1 MLLIWGINGPHLFL
15 TGMSWTSTNTTW
27 QLSSV
32 HRPIKSSPFCI
43 PLISDHFWDSIGGK
57 AASPLLATNRTISRI
72 RGTDMPWYNYRMTLF
87 GGRDVQKCIQIWICE
102 ALSAAYEHVSCRVST
117 KTSRKTLCFV
127 PGFRRKN
134 TVSNAISLKHKK
146 ESRKKISPPNG
157 GEVLKSKEI
166 TKIFA

>member
-1 MLLIWGINGPHLFL
+1 MDAKITSDSKIAQKVSIYRFDHKPKNLFQH
-15 TGMSWTSTNTTW
+15 SA
-27 QLSSV
+27 Q
-32 HRPIKSSPFCI
+32 KCKCPFGAKKYSYI
-43 PLISDHFWDSIGGK
+43 
-57 AASPLLATNRTISRI
+57 
-72 RGTDMPWYNYRMTLF
+72 NYRMF
-87 GGRDVQKCIQIWICE
+87 GGRDVQKYAHIWICE
-102 ALSAAYEHVSCRVST
+102 ALSAVYEHVSCRVPT

-157 GEVLKSKEI
+157 GEVLKSQEI